1 MAFDEFGWPTLA
13 PQYGTSEIT
22 YYTDISTQN
31 QPLFNIMLTTTAIS
45 LGIRLDELKD
55 FNIEITKQG
64 VTAMTGYEKMYKG
77 IVQAAMIV
85 IEKRGD

>member
-1 MAFDEFGWPTLA
+1 MAINPYGWPSIVTTIS
-13 PQYGTSEIT
+13 PSGNIV
-22 YYTDISTQN
+22 YTDTGATP
-31 QPLFNIMLTTTAIS
+31 PLFNIMLTTTAIS